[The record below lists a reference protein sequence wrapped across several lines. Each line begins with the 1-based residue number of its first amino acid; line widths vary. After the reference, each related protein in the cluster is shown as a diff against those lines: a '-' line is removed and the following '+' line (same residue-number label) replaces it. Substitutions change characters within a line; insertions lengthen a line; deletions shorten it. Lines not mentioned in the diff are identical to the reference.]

1 MKGLIVLAAIV
12 LCGCETRAS
21 DFRDEMEAKSS
32 RSGLAVGR
40 IGGSWLH
47 VTPLGGGLLTEPKYQ
62 GSPENNLGPCRIC
75 PGWFSANGNRITWW
89 NLQLLKQRA
98 ETTLSVTTITGE
110 PVSTWTG
117 DLYTPVAVA
126 LSQDGSKVALEVQ
139 RYDLDIP
146 GSGLQY
152 VTFGVE
158 GHVLI
163 EPQPPQSE
171 ANDST
176 SVGWSPDSRKIV
188 YSRHGKVIT
197 VDIDRGE
204 RIELANGTNPAWSPD
219 GHWISF
225 TSVNRHAMLIGASDH
240 KQVELFNGRTITGT
254 IAWSPDSCCIS
265 FSDKGESAGDLF
277 NQVSRMIVYRISD
290 GAWFPVMHF
299 FTGGDSTGY
308 GWFYGYK
315 RFLEINEANGA
326 KAPRS
331 GKTSPQ

>member
-152 VTFGVE
+152 VTFGVKDMF
-158 GHVLI
+158 L
-163 EPQPPQSE
+163 S
-171 ANDST
+171 
-176 SVGWSPDSRKIV
+176 SR
-188 YSRHGKVIT
+188 SRLSRRRMI
-197 VDIDRGE
+197 
-204 RIELANGTNPAWSPD
+204 APAWAGHQTRARLCTRDTARSLPSILIAGNESSWPTVQIQHGRRMVTGSRSP
-219 GHWISF
+219 
-225 TSVNRHAMLIGASDH
+225 L
-240 KQVELFNGRTITGT
+240 
-254 IAWSPDSCCIS
+254 
-265 FSDKGESAGDLF
+265 
-277 NQVSRMIVYRISD
+277 
-290 GAWFPVMHF
+290 
-299 FTGGDSTGY
+299 
-308 GWFYGYK
+308 
-315 RFLEINEANGA
+315 
-326 KAPRS
+326 
-331 GKTSPQ
+331 